1 MMISNQLE
9 AVQCICCPTPKRVE
23 APFDGAVRSILHA
36 LKAEFGASLRGVLIT
51 GKHALLA
58 SQLPTL
64 AQAHVSYAIHVFIIL
79 GSVVTGNFHVN
90 SDIDLF
96 VIVDQHR
103 RQRRLFQLKSKDFLP
118 PCEAVTPRNNVAYQ
132 KPIEQLQCEV
142 FVNPVQMM
150 IKEIEARED
159 PTVNAWRLGHV
170 LYENA
175 ASGMNRPLG
184 AADKETHPVSF
195 LKQLAI
201 STFKAGKPN
210 CLSWDRFKTD
220 STRYFLMDGL
230 LDAWDSIE
238 AGDAASGSIMLSL
251 CLSSA
256 LDVLYESRGW
266 WGVKAKKRL
275 LDLKENR
282 LLVDIQQDATAEP
295 TNRDATRALQLSRR
309 IARNDVELS
318 ERYKSLKSLIA
329 LVVEPMGGEMSEWVT
344 EWEDGSVC
352 DDAPRKPL
360 SFWVPAHMIVAS
372 CDLLTQSL
380 GLYLFLGP
388 LDLSCVS
395 RAAVILTQASVVVGI
410 VSQIVWFVALAQVF
424 LLSSPVNFST
434 LEAADAWNKW
444 LQFLCFGHSSSPHA
458 TRLRGRRWANSR
470 GGGGH
475 GDDSLLRSVAR
486 VFGDVLNDAETVVSD
501 IFIGLIYVR
510 HLQHKARMRDPYF
523 TKIVSASSTSIM
535 FAADETQHFEP
546 VISKQPTR
554 FSIPGDNNITHQ
566 ACIPLSQISPKS
578 FQPST
583 EIALGPTIALA
594 THAEFTTEIRE
605 IIHFSEY
612 AEAIYGLP
620 LHMIT
625 NLSNF
630 TRGLRMLC
638 IPEACWPSHDT
649 TPAHLGRVVDN
660 VRNHLGQPG
669 WPFCCV
675 QERAPRDR
683 HGDLV
688 AISLENG
695 LFRSPYLVC
704 LDHEMR
710 QVVVAIRGTMSTAD
724 VLVDLNCD
732 LVNLTIPQETPEGAP
747 AEPIRTKTHN
757 GMLQTAMH
765 IKQDITG
772 LLEGLV
778 MDPESEYRQYGIVV
792 CGHSLGAGVAT
803 LLTHLLLTSPNT
815 RHMPVKCY
823 AYSPPGCITTR
834 TANAHHF
841 SRFVTSIVLGDDTVP
856 RLNRRSVERLKRAV
870 KRGVRKCRA
879 RKVDVVGGFVG
890 AECFGVRRR
899 RNDSGFLGDLDDVFG
914 IHDDDGVNG
923 MNDDGDAID
932 GGSAETD
939 GGHVALDINH
949 QDVVVDMD
957 AEDEMLRVSLDT
969 GCDEEVQIPGR
980 VLHFRKERVFTHG
993 DGEAGGSPN
1002 QGTAGA
1008 GTNSGASEEDQ
1019 GLEDEYEGEED
1030 QGSTVELNT
1039 GYEQDSLR
1047 LHGGKKGKR
1056 VYRAV
1061 WTTPDAFQDIVISS
1075 SMVSEHMPNVLGD
1088 VLRRCLKTVEESLD
1102 GDGLIP
1108 DVPYRPSDQ

>member
-1 MMISNQLE
+1 MPALE
-9 AVQCICCPTPKRVE
+9 AFGRRWPISGDDLLLPSLLGAFVHVPWLVLVTWAYAVAQSQAVE
-23 APFDGAVRSILHA
+23 CRALALVRAYLRLNAVLVA
-36 LKAEFGASLRGVLIT
+36 LCLCTEWRIGVLSLR
-51 GKHALLA
+51 
-58 SQLPTL
+58 
-64 AQAHVSYAIHVFIIL
+64 
-79 GSVVTGNFHVN
+79 
-90 SDIDLF
+90 
-96 VIVDQHR
+96 
-103 RQRRLFQLKSKDFLP
+103 
-118 PCEAVTPRNNVAYQ
+118 
-132 KPIEQLQCEV
+132 
-142 FVNPVQMM
+142 
-150 IKEIEARED
+150 
-159 PTVNAWRLGHV
+159 
-170 LYENA
+170 
-175 ASGMNRPLG
+175 
-184 AADKETHPVSF
+184 
-195 LKQLAI
+195 
-201 STFKAGKPN
+201 
-210 CLSWDRFKTD
+210 
-220 STRYFLMDGL
+220 
-230 LDAWDSIE
+230 
-238 AGDAASGSIMLSL
+238 
-251 CLSSA
+251 
-256 LDVLYESRGW
+256 
-266 WGVKAKKRL
+266 
-275 LDLKENR
+275 
-282 LLVDIQQDATAEP
+282 
-295 TNRDATRALQLSRR
+295 
-309 IARNDVELS
+309 
-318 ERYKSLKSLIA
+318 
-329 LVVEPMGGEMSEWVT
+329 
-344 EWEDGSVC
+344 GSVC

-458 TRLRGRRWANSR
+458 TRLRGRRCANSR

-710 QVVVAIRGTMSTAD
+710 KVVVAIRGTMSTAD

-914 IHDDDGVNG
+914 IHDDDDGVNG
-923 MNDDGDAID
+923 MNDDGDAMN

-939 GGHVALDINH
+939 GGHVALDISH

-1088 VLRRCLKTVEESLD
+1088 VLRRCLKTVEESLE